1 MTIESAGNTNSAIRR
16 ESVGTGDDV
25 TGNNTNWERRSIRAP
40 SMSMMNALGFS
51 NNQLEP
57 IRQILMTVNKIRYRK
72 FMNKYNPRNPN
83 RRAVEKIVASLKPLR
98 CGQRSKPCTYQFH
111 LAHLNASKSKC
122 HLPMD

>member
-83 RRAVEKIVASLKPLR
+83 RRAVEKRIAEIE
-98 CGQRSKPCTYQFH
+98 
-111 LAHLNASKSKC
+111 AHYTK
-122 HLPMD
+122 